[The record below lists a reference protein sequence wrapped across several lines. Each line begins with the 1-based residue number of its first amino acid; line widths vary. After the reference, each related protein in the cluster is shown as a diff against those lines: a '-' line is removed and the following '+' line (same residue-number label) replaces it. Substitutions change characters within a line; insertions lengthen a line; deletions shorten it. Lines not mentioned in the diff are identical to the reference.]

1 MEASAA
7 FEERPAAGIVV
18 AGGIFVADIADIA
31 AAGIVP
37 VAGTL
42 AGEPSEVGALGHPE
56 RLSGL
61 GSRSRRS
68 TSPSSRNRST
78 GTRAACSCSQS
89 STEKKQEAAITM
101 MATPKPSIRKAD
113 SLELVSTYLSW
124 ILTGVVGL
132 IPDGTPISSPFL
144 KPLESTRTQLEMRVL
159 PLYR

>member
-1 MEASAA
+1 MRISVSSEYFA
-7 FEERPAAGIVV
+7 FFSQQKHGNQSSIQ
-18 AGGIFVADIADIA
+18 
-31 AAGIVP
+31 
-37 VAGTL
+37 L
-42 AGEPSEVGALGHPE
+42 QPE
-56 RLSGL
+56 
-61 GSRSRRS
+61 
-68 TSPSSRNRST
+68 
-78 GTRAACSCSQS
+78 QH